1 MRHLKNNKGAM
12 SIELIAVVC
21 VILFLIAFAIS
32 IAPMFIYKGNQD
44 DFADELMRTAELCGK
59 TSCSEL
65 DDKYN
70 TLCSSKKI
78 TPSVSWSGTDYLNSS
93 KIQLN
98 DNISLT
104 VTSEYRYEFFNFIPI
119 DFTVSSKS
127 TGTSEQFWKG

>member
-1 MRHLKNNKGAM
+1 MKHLKNNKGAM
-12 SIELIAVVC
+12 SIELIAIVF
-21 VILFLIAFAIS
+21 VIIFLIAFAIS

-44 DFADELMRTAELCGK
+44 DFADELMRSAELCGK
-59 TSCSEL
+59 TSSSEL

-70 TLCSSKKI
+70 ILSSSKGI

-98 DNISLT
+98 HNISLT
-104 VTSEYRYEFFNFIPI
+104 VTSVYRYEFFNFIPI
-119 DFTVSSKS
+119 DFTVKSRS